1 MPVDLQDLNVDV
13 MLEILH
19 STDVYTA
26 ICMTRVSPTKCNRP
40 YFHTFQVNRHFRAI
54 ALTKNLWISFAR
66 DFVSQP
72 IPSVPTLDSEL
83 LPQYSTGDLIDF
95 VKVRVDFIKV
105 RRWRH
110 NLQKTFL
117 SYTKALPKEEVRL
130 RSPSLVCGA
139 MLISGTTGDA
149 PHE

>member
-1 MPVDLQDLNVDV
+1 
-13 MLEILH
+13 
-19 STDVYTA
+19 
-26 ICMTRVSPTKCNRP
+26 
-40 YFHTFQVNRHFRAI
+40 
-54 ALTKNLWISFAR
+54 
-66 DFVSQP
+66 
-72 IPSVPTLDSEL
+72 L

-117 SYTKALPKEEVRL
+117 SNAKALPKEEVRL
-130 RSPSLVCGA
+130 SSSPLVCGA
-139 MLISGTTGDA
+139 MLMSGTAGDA

>member
-26 ICMTRVSPTKCNRP
+26 VCMTR
-40 YFHTFQVNRHFRAI
+40 VNRHFRAI

-83 LPQYSTGDLIDF
+83 LLQYSTGDLINF
-95 VKVRVDFIKV
+95 IKVRVDFIKV
-105 RRWRH
+105 RRWRY
-110 NLQKTFL
+110 NLQKAFL
-117 SYTKALPKEEVRL
+117 SNTKALKK
-130 RSPSLVCGA
+130 
-139 MLISGTTGDA
+139 SGGDA
-149 PHE
+149 PHK